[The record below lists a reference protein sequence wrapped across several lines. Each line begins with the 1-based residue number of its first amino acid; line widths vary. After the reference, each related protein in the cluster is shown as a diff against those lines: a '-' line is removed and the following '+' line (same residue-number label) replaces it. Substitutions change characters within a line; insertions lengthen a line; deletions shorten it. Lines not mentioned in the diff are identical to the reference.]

1 MSSVTQLV
9 ERALLCRTLLRI
21 SWQAFPGRYAE
32 HHATATRPLNSQ
44 QGAGRA
50 EPPSRRLRF
59 VEEQATAT
67 RLAVAKEADPNSMV
81 PFVARSRLL
90 LVAQRSAHRSISWP
104 WHTEGD
110 VILEQIAGTVGADK
124 DRELVEIDGVSAP

>member
-9 ERALLCRTLLRI
+9 ELALLCRTLLTD

-32 HHATATRPLNSQ
+32 HHSTATRPLNSQ

-59 VEEQATAT
+59 VEEQAIAT
-67 RLAVAKEADPNSMV
+67 RLALAKEADPNPLV
-81 PFVARSRLL
+81 LFVARSR
-90 LVAQRSAHRSISWP
+90 ASPRCRAFGASI
-104 WHTEGD
+104 D
-110 VILEQIAGTVGADK
+110 KLALAYRRTVGAEK
-124 DRELVEIDGVSAP
+124 DRELVTIDGSSAP